1 MPSDLPARSLG
12 KAPAA
17 AGLPAVPCGMV
28 LVLRA
33 GQVFDGERFLGERDV
48 VIEDGTIRE
57 VTTPGSYAADV
68 TVRDLGSSATLL
80 PGLID
85 AHVHL
90 SWDGSGDALAWFSG
104 SSDAELLAE
113 ARRNARTTLAAGVTT
128 VRDLG
133 GRGRTLLDL
142 RAECARDLA
151 AGPTVLA
158 SGPPLTSVGGHC
170 WFLGG
175 EVSGA
180 TAIEAE
186 VARQAAMGVDL
197 VKVMATGG
205 NITPGSAAHESQFT
219 TAELTALVR
228 AAHEAGLPV
237 AAHVHGV
244 DGVVAALDAGAD
256 TLEHVSFMTADSIA
270 EDPRLVER
278 LAASG
283 VVASLTGGFRP
294 GPMPPAIAARLPE
307 LTAHLRRLTD
317 AGVTWIVS
325 SDAGIGPH
333 KPPGVLPYAVPQAVA
348 VTGQPVAHALAAC
361 TSRAADALG
370 IADRAG
376 RLRPGMPADLLAV
389 DGRVDDDPAAVTRP
403 LFVIRRGEVVVDCPT
418 PSA

>member
-175 EVSGA
+175 EVDGA
-180 TAIEAE
+180 EQIRLALGHQLDA
-186 VARQAAMGVDL
+186 GVDV

-205 NITPGSAAHESQFT
+205 NMTPGSAPHDSQFT
-219 TAELTALVR
+219 VAELRQVVEI
-228 AAHEAGLPV
+228 AHASGVPV
-237 AAHVHGV
+237 AAHAHGV
-244 DGVVAALDAGAD
+244 GGVRNALAARVD
-256 TLEHVSFMTADSIA
+256 TIEHCSFMTAEGIAQDLDLVAELADSAIA
-270 EDPRLVER
+270 
-278 LAASG
+278 
-283 VVASLTGGFRP
+283 VVFTPGTVPGGAP
-294 GPMPPAIAARLPE
+294 PPAIAARMAALLE
-307 LTAHLRRLTD
+307 HIHALVDR
-317 AGVTWIVS
+317 GVTWILS
-325 SDAGIGPH
+325 SDAGITPAKPH
-333 KPPGVLPYAVPQAVA
+333 DVLPWAVPQAMQIDGVSL
-348 VTGQPVAHALAAC
+348 GDALRGC
-361 TSRAADALG
+361 TSRAADVLG
-370 IADRAG
+370 IGDRAG
-376 RLRPGMPADLLAV
+376 RLAAGRAADVLAV
-389 DGRVDDDPAAVTRP
+389 RGRVDLDPTALAEPLRVLRAGTR
-403 LFVIRRGEVVVDCPT
+403 VR
-418 PSA
+418 